1 MELVRLT
8 IVANPTEAEVVRSL
22 LETEGIEALVKQT
35 NYGAGTMDGYSGG
48 EQEILVRATDL
59 EAARALIAAGSEN

>member
-8 IVANPTEAEVVRSL
+8 VVANPEEAELVRSL

-48 EQEILVRATDL
+48 QQEILVRPTDL
-59 EAARALIAAGSEN
+59 EAAEALIAAQ